1 MSGLEVDDGRT
12 RSRARWLQETRKKRF
27 EEAYEGWQVG
37 RLRQE
42 EAARLLG
49 VCERSFR
56 RYIDRYHEAVM
67 EGLIDRGMAQI
78 SGQRA
83 ADEVADPPTTR
94 LALPLPMPY
103 DSPLI
108 VRLNT
113 QDSCRLKP
121 WALAQSGGADDPFG
135 SGTPCSLEA
144 APQRLSVAVGERLWK
159 AAVLL
164 VLMSTRA
171 PCRNRS

>member
-37 RLRQE
+37 RLHQE

-78 SGQRA
+78 SGQRG
-83 ADEVADPPTTR
+83 R
-94 LALPLPMPY
+94 
-103 DSPLI
+103 
-108 VRLNT
+108 
-113 QDSCRLKP
+113 
-121 WALAQSGGADDPFG
+121 
-135 SGTPCSLEA
+135 
-144 APQRLSVAVGERLWK
+144 
-159 AAVLL
+159 
-164 VLMSTRA
+164 
-171 PCRNRS
+171 